1 MGYIRK
7 FVSQV
12 GVGLSKSSKGIVNTS
27 TIQTINKLNEDS
39 GHFNELEPFE
49 VLNVCLTEKDLPTD
63 ESGNPNFDYYGS
75 VLGRFIYSESNLSID
90 KCTFFRPLSPD
101 FTRTPVIGEILYGF
115 DDEGDR
121 YFLGT
126 LHVKNSVVNRAQPN
140 LSTPDAVDTNNT
152 KGDTTYKVSP
162 NQGKYNP
169 GYYYFPLPQVKPLK
183 TFEGDTIIQGRFGN
197 SIRLGSNQVNDQ
209 VGSTNIKITSGLTG
223 FTNEGKLSIENIKSD
238 LNSIHLTYNEKQ
250 NFDLPIESIRIQD
263 VKDYDKAQVQIRSDR
278 LIFTTKKSD
287 GNSIGIFSG
296 DKISI
301 GSVNDVYVESPL
313 VVIESSEVKV
323 GSENAEEPQV
333 LGQTL
338 YDKLEALVTAIGGV
352 TGIPTPTGPTPGPVS
367 AAPNWS
373 SVTSAL
379 SAVKDALSEKHRI
392 DK

>member
-1 MGYIRK
+1 MGYIK
-7 FVSQV
+7 KNVVSQ
-12 GVGLSKSSKGIVNTS
+12 GAGITPDKKGIINVNSLQTS
-27 TIQTINKLNEDS
+27 MKLMADRNRY
-39 GHFNELEPFE
+39 NELEPVE
-49 VLNVCLTEKDLPTD
+49 VLNVCLTEKDLPPD
-63 ESGNPNFDYYGS
+63 ENGNPDYSYYGS
-75 VLGRFIYSESNLSID
+75 ILGRYVYSEQNLEID
-90 KCTFFRPLSPD
+90 KCSFFRPLSNNI
-101 FTRTPVIGEILYGF
+101 TRVPIIGEIFFGF
-115 DDEGDR
+115 EDEGDR
-121 YFLGT
+121 FYFG
-126 LHVKNSVVNRAQPN
+126 NIFENFSVTNNAQPN
-140 LSTPDAVDTNNT
+140 ISTLDKIGSNISSDDKTYTN
-152 KGDTTYKVSP
+152 SP
-162 NQGKYNP
+162 NLGKYKP
-169 GYYYFPLPQVKPLK
+169 GYYIQTLDEVRPLK
-183 TFEGDTIIQGRFGN
+183 LFEGDTIIQGRFGN
-197 SIRLGSNQVNDQ
+197 TIRLGSNQHNEELA
-209 VGSTNIKITSGLTG
+209 STNIKITSGLTG
-223 FTNEGKLSIENIKSD
+223 YTNNNNLLLENIKSD
-238 LNSIHLTYNEKQ
+238 LNSIHLTYGEKQ

-313 VVIESSEVKV
+313 VVMESSEVKV

>member
-7 FVSQV
+7 FVSQA

-39 GHFNELEPFE
+39 GYFNELEPFE

-101 FTRTPVIGEILYGF
+101 FTRTPVVGEILYGF

-223 FTNEGKLSIENIKSD
+223 FTNDGNLSIENIKSD

-296 DKISI
+296 DKVSI
-301 GSVNDVYVESPL
+301 GSVNDVYIESPL
-313 VVIESSEVKV
+313 VVMESSEVKV

-338 YDKLEALVTAIGGV
+338 YDKLDALVTAIGGV